1 MSQGEEFAEDTRL
14 HLFGGLVGEGHG
26 EGVAEVLRVR
36 HQQFDVF
43 QCQSVG
49 LAAAGAGLKHGQPR
63 GIFHGH
69 ALFLFTLFLCK
80 NRD

>member
-1 MSQGEEFAEDTRL
+1 MSQGEELAEDTRL
-14 HLFGGLVGEGHG
+14 HLFSGFVGEGHSQRI
-26 EGVAEVLRVR
+26 AEVFGIR

-49 LAAAGAGLKHGQPR
+49 LAAAGAGLENGQPR
-63 GIFHGH
+63 GIFHGL